1 MYMHSNTA
9 CTHSNTVVRTCIHSS
24 TICSLTHAF
33 VSLFP
38 ASGCPIRIRHLDDV
52 IENDV
57 TDKRRQELERPFRYS
72 DLDKPQ
78 YDLVNK
84 LINGGVNLDQLPS
97 LRPRTVR
104 MFVCSSGPG
113 IYSFNQGLSTLGLS
127 TLFHVTKTLVG
138 QCRIYSHANS
148 TCKSYHSCQIVFNN
162 TIELIFL
169 LNHSMSNHTV

>member
-1 MYMHSNTA
+1 MRTA
-9 CTHSNTVVRTCIHSS
+9 CTNSNAVIRTCMHSS
-24 TICSLTHAF
+24 TVCSLIHAF

-57 TDKRRQELERPFRYS
+57 TDKRRQELERPLRYS

-78 YDLVNK
+78 YDLINK
-84 LINGGVNLDQLPS
+84 LINGGVNLAQLPS

-113 IYSFNQGLSTLGLS
+113 TYS
-127 TLFHVTKTLVG
+127 
-138 QCRIYSHANS
+138 
-148 TCKSYHSCQIVFNN
+148 
-162 TIELIFL
+162 
-169 LNHSMSNHTV
+169 